1 MASSSDGKKIGLST
15 LKDRLHKLENQ
26 SNHQQDND
34 DELSK
39 LVSRLKSK
47 EMENKKKTMAS
58 ILEHFEKDLKQSVI
72 VDENNVVK
80 ILIFCIKYVEQN
92 HLRLSGYLGVKT
104 CSEFKHE
111 LCKSLTNH
119 LCATYSHEMIDLAI
133 TTLCTEI
140 YPKLNDIE
148 EILKDKPDE
157 TIKKKKSFFGKK

>member
-1 MASSSDGKKIGLST
+1 MASSSDGKKIGLTT
-15 LKDRLHKLENQ
+15 LKDRLNKLENQ
-26 SNHQQDND
+26 SNQQQDD

-39 LVSRLKSK
+39 LVSRLKNK

-119 LCATYSHEMIDLAI
+119 LCSSYSHEMIDLAI
-133 TTLCTEI
+133 TTLCSEI

>member
-1 MASSSDGKKIGLST
+1 MASSSEKKIGLST
-15 LKDRLHKLENQ
+15 LKDRLNKLENQ
-26 SNHQQDND
+26 SNQQADND

-39 LVSRLKSK
+39 LVSRLKNK

-92 HLRLSGYLGVKT
+92 HLRLSSYLGVKT

-119 LCATYSHEMIDLAI
+119 LCSLYSHEMLDLAI
-133 TTLCTEI
+133 TTLCSEI

>member
-1 MASSSDGKKIGLST
+1 MASSSDGKKIGLTT
-15 LKDRLHKLENQ
+15 LKDRLNKLENQ
-26 SNHQQDND
+26 SNQQADND

-39 LVSRLKSK
+39 LVLRLKNK
-47 EMENKKKTMAS
+47 EMENKKNTMKS

-111 LCKSLTNH
+111 LCKSLTYH
-119 LCATYSHEMIDLAI
+119 LCTSYTHEMIDLAI
-133 TTLCTEI
+133 TTLCSEI
-140 YPKLNDIE
+140 YPKLNDLT
-148 EILKDKPDE
+148 EILEDKPE
-157 TIKKKKSFFGKK
+157 EPKKKKSFFGKK

>member
-1 MASSSDGKKIGLST
+1 MASSSNEKKIGLST
-15 LKDRLHKLENQ
+15 LKDRLNKLENQ
-26 SNHQQDND
+26 SNQQADND

-39 LVSRLKSK
+39 LVSRLKNK

-72 VDENNVVK
+72 VDDNNVVK

-119 LCATYSHEMIDLAI
+119 LCSSYSHEMIDLAI
-133 TTLCTEI
+133 TTLCNEI
-140 YPKLNDIE
+140 YPKLNDLT
-148 EILKDKPDE
+148 EILEDKPE
-157 TIKKKKSFFGKK
+157 EPKKKKSFFGKK